1 MAPGAGPLPPAAE
14 LGTAEAV
21 AGFAAGLSSRGRLLV
36 RVSLRAVEWLPA
48 PWRFSR
54 QELDARQEFLRDMES
69 SGIGWV
75 QDLLLF
81 LKVLVGVGYGSHP
94 RVTEAIGYEIGC
106 EVAEGAEVPRD
117 PRRG

>member
-1 MAPGAGPLPPAAE
+1 
-14 LGTAEAV
+14 
-21 AGFAAGLSSRGRLLV
+21 
-36 RVSLRAVEWLPA
+36 
-48 PWRFSR
+48 
-54 QELDARQEFLRDMES
+54 MES

-106 EVAEGAEVPRD
+106 EVAEGAEVPPTTGVGDVR
-117 PRRG
+117 PRLEGEQID